1 MNVFKMNQIAFGKTI
16 PKGKMPLPCAKKT
29 YSKRVFSTLRKPGNW
44 AVFVV
49 SFLTYLVGIF
59 PSIVFALPKDP
70 TIESGSLIIDTV
82 SPKKMS
88 VYQDTEKAII
98 NWSSFNIDK

>member
-16 PKGKMPLPCAKKT
+16 HKGKMPLHCAKKPS
-29 YSKRVFSTLRKPGNW
+29 SKRVFSTLRKPGNW

-82 SPKKMS
+82 SPKKNECLPRHPEGNH
-88 VYQDTEKAII
+88 QLG
-98 NWSSFNIDK
+98 